1 MLVHAWEISL
11 GRHCCLWLDVLQ
23 FLETHSLHLNDWGW
37 CATGPVGRQENVKVV
52 GEGQGP
58 GAGVDLEALEDQEL
72 GGRGGSS
79 TRVWHSMKQ
88 RNWWK
93 GEVNQVG
100 HGNPSGDLFTLLLCA
115 IFCIARKADVWAALA
130 EASPADMVQEVCWN
144 ATLAMAPKEIL
155 WQHLRR
161 CNGLQNTRRPQH

>member
-1 MLVHAWEISL
+1 MLVHAWKISL
-11 GRHCCLWLDVLQ
+11 RRYCYLRLDALQ
-23 FLETHSLHLNDWGW
+23 LLEAHSPHRNDWRW
-37 CATGPVGRQENVKVV
+37 CATGPVGRQEKVKVV

-100 HGNPSGDLFTLLLCA
+100 HGNPSDGLSTLMLCA
-115 IFCIARKADVWAALA
+115 IFCTARKADMWAIWA
-130 EASPADMVQEVCWN
+130 EASLAHMVQEVCWKCLITN
-144 ATLAMAPKEIL
+144 GTQRVFVATLPSVP
-155 WQHLRR
+155 WPSQH
-161 CNGLQNTRRPQH
+161 